1 MRASAQAE
9 LDTAE
14 QAAPEDGPAAPE
26 PHMSSVLGKAHLV
39 LGAFSSGSTC
49 LGLSEL
55 SRRSGVPK
63 ATVHRI
69 GTELV
74 ELGYLSRTPD
84 GYQLG
89 WRIFELGR
97 LVPGPAHLRA
107 VARPAMLDLRAATQA
122 VVHLAVPHGTD
133 CCYLERLGGRREAA
147 VVAAVGSN
155 VSRPLTVSGRV
166 LLAYSD
172 DQEDVIAELEAQRAD
187 GPPSSDRLDPAALR
201 AELAQIRARRWA
213 QERESCMHGYKSF
226 AVPIMYFGGDRIIGT
241 ISATVPA
248 DRRDDQQLIHALL
261 ATAADIGRG
270 LYRQNS
276 SHTGPGPRVGMA
288 G

>member
-9 LDTAE
+9 RETSE
-14 QAAPEDGPAAPE
+14 QAAPGAEPE
-26 PHMSSVLGKAHLV
+26 VPEAHASSVLGKAHLV
-39 LGAFSSGSTC
+39 LGAFASGSTC

-63 ATVHRI
+63 ATVHRL

-74 ELGYLSRTPD
+74 QLGYLSRTAR

-97 LVPGPAHLRA
+97 LVPGPAHLRT
-107 VARPAMLDLRAATQA
+107 VARPVMLDLRAATQA

-147 VVAAVGSN
+147 VVAAVGSS
-155 VSRPLTVSGRV
+155 VSRLLTVSGRV

-187 GPPSSDRLDPAALR
+187 GLPPTDRLDPTALR

-213 QERESCMHGYKSF
+213 QEQEQCMYGYKSF
-226 AVPIMYFGGDRIIGT
+226 AVPIMYHGDDRVIAT

-248 DRRDDQQLIHALL
+248 DRRDDQQLIHALW

-270 LYRQNS
+270 LHRQGAS
-276 SHTGPGPRVGMA
+276 RMDDPRVGMA

>member
-1 MRASAQAE
+1 MSANE
-9 LDTAE
+9 SHL
-14 QAAPEDGPAAPE
+14 G
-26 PHMSSVLGKAHLV
+26 SVLGKAHLV
-39 LGAFSSGSTC
+39 LGAFTSGSTC

-63 ATVHRI
+63 ATVHRL
-69 GTELV
+69 GGELV

-107 VARPAMLDLRAATQA
+107 VARPAMLDLRSATRA
-122 VVHLAVPHGTD
+122 VIHLAVPHGTD

-172 DQEDVIAELEAQRAD
+172 DQEDVLADLEEQRAD
-187 GPPSSDRLDPAALR
+187 GVPGSDRLDPVALR

-213 QERESCMHGYKSF
+213 QERESCMHGYNSF
-226 AVPIMYFGGDRIIGT
+226 AVPIMYFGDDRVVAT

-248 DRRDDQQLIHALL
+248 DRRDDQQLVHALW

-270 LYRQNS
+270 LHRQETRT
-276 SHTGPGPRVGMA
+276 HARQRVGAA